1 MANITVIIIC
11 VLCVVFGGLSFYLA
25 VTERRERK
33 EQEKYAQEVKDN
45 AEKAADATTEANKTK
60 ADART
65 GNRERDLNY
74 MAQRLHE
81 YAQK

>member
-1 MANITVIIIC
+1 MANIIVILIC
-11 VLCVVFGGLSFYLA
+11 VLCVLFGGLSFYLA

-60 ADART
+60 ADSRT